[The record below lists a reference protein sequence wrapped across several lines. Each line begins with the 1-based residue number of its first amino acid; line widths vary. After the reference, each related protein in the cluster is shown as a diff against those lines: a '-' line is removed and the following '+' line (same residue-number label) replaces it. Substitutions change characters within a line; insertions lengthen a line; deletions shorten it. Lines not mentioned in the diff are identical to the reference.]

1 MRIEVTLFSPSRGV
15 HPPIGSTGNDQRPL
29 NLAGQGRLDAPA
41 ARAVLTEDDQ
51 SPEREPGSSGLK
63 PYAGSQFAAFCTEEV
78 LGSSRTREF
87 NSRALQWYKGVRANS
102 SRRSTS
108 HRAHNERLRRV
119 AHSGSNRSRACADL

>member
-15 HPPIGSTGNDQRPL
+15 HPPIGSTDNDQRPL

-87 NSRALQWYKGVRANS
+87 NVRREAIQHVTWASGLTRHGAQRAAGAR
-102 SRRSTS
+102 
-108 HRAHNERLRRV
+108 
-119 AHSGSNRSRACADL
+119 